1 MKKFITLFTVV
12 FSLSKILAQG
22 FNGTIEF
29 KYFTQKDTSI
39 NVFLVKNQTVRLDQ
53 YNKKSTV
60 VEGSFLFDLTK
71 GEVKFLNPKR
81 KLYGTQKSE
90 TPQVIRG
97 ECVVVKGTGTK
108 NVVGIKCN
116 EYAVKN
122 AEENTVITYWVA
134 DAKDAKYTFF
144 SPMMKLRNG
153 KDRQSIYYGQ
163 IKNLPEGAM
172 PLLSEEKQLSTGT
185 LLTRLEATKISNTAP
200 DDATMAIPAG
210 YNKFDQ

>member
-12 FSLSKILAQG
+12 FSLSEILAQG
-22 FNGTIEF
+22 FNGSIEF
-29 KYFTQKDTSI
+29 KYYTQKDTSV
-39 NVFLVKNQTVRLDQ
+39 NVFMVKNKMVRLDQ
-53 YNKKSTV
+53 YNKKNTA

-97 ECVVVKGTGTK
+97 ECIVIKGTGTK
-108 NVVGIKCN
+108 TVVGIKCS
-116 EYAVKN
+116 EYTVKN
-122 AEENTVITYWVA
+122 SEENTIITYWIA

-172 PLLSEEKQLSTGT
+172 PLLSEEKQFTTGT

-200 DDATMAIPAG
+200 DDATMSIPAG